1 MYTITCKQL
10 TKTFESDRG
19 PISPIH
25 DLSLTFEQGTINAV
39 IGQSGCG
46 KTTLL
51 RLLAGLDTPTAGEI
65 TYQGEGHDPR
75 ISIVFLEPR
84 LFPWFT
90 VRENIRLSVR
100 HLPEEEQTKL
110 VDEALALV
118 RLEHVADAMPAELS
132 GGMAQRVGL
141 ARALCPKPDVLLLDE
156 AFSALDA
163 LTRTRLYEEFM
174 AIHAAVPMTTVL
186 ITHDVTEA
194 VLLARKIYRLGT
206 GCLEASY
213 EVPFAYPRR
222 LSSPGVAELSDE
234 IFKAFITDERKSE
247 ND

>member
-1 MYTITCKQL
+1 MYTIICEHL

-19 PISPIH
+19 PTSPIN
-25 DLSLTFEQGTINAV
+25 DLSVTFEQGTINAV

-51 RLLAGLDTPTAGEI
+51 RMLAGLDTPTSGRIAFK
-65 TYQGEGHDPR
+65 GEGHDPR
-75 ISIVFLEPR
+75 ISIVFQEPR

-100 HLPEEEQTKL
+100 HLPEAEQTNL
-110 VDEALALV
+110 VNEALALV

-174 AIHAAVPMTTVL
+174 AIYAVVPMTTVL

-194 VLLARKIYRLGT
+194 VLLAKKIHRLGS
-206 GCLEASY
+206 GHVEAEY
-213 EVPFAYPRR
+213 DVPFDYPRR
-222 LSSPGVAELSDE
+222 LSSPGLAELSDE
-234 IFKAFITDERKSE
+234 IFTEFIKNEKGDRK
-247 ND
+247 

>member
-1 MYTITCKQL
+1 MYTITCEHL

-19 PISPIH
+19 PVSPIN
-25 DLSLTFEQGTINAV
+25 DLSLTFKQGTINAV

-51 RLLAGLDTPTAGEI
+51 RMIAGLDTPTVGQI
-65 TYQGEGHDPR
+65 SYKGDGHDPR
-75 ISIVFLEPR
+75 VSIVFQEPR

-100 HLPEEEQTKL
+100 HLPQEEQTRL
-110 VDEALALV
+110 VDEALSLV
-118 RLEHVADAMPAELS
+118 GLEHVAEAMPAELS

-194 VLLARKIYRLGT
+194 VLLATKIYRLGT
-206 GCLEASY
+206 GCLEAEY

-222 LSSPGVAELSDE
+222 LSSPGVAQLSDE
-234 IFKAFITDERKSE
+234 IFTAFIKDERNLEK
-247 ND
+247 

>member
-1 MYTITCKQL
+1 
-10 TKTFESDRG
+10 
-19 PISPIH
+19 
-25 DLSLTFEQGTINAV
+25 
-39 IGQSGCG
+39 
-46 KTTLL
+46 
-51 RLLAGLDTPTAGEI
+51 
-65 TYQGEGHDPR
+65 
-75 ISIVFLEPR
+75 VFQEPR

-100 HLPEEEQTKL
+100 HLPEAEQTNL
-110 VDEALALV
+110 VNEALALV

-174 AIHAAVPMTTVL
+174 AIYAVVPMTTVL

-194 VLLARKIYRLGT
+194 VLWAKKIHRLGS
-206 GCLEASY
+206 GHVEAEY
-213 EVPFAYPRR
+213 DVPFDYPRR
-222 LSSPGVAELSDE
+222 LSSPGLAELSDE
-234 IFKAFITDERKSE
+234 IFTEFIKNEKGDRK
-247 ND
+247 

>member
-1 MYTITCKQL
+1 MYTITCEHL

-19 PISPIH
+19 PISPIN
-25 DLSLTFEQGTINAV
+25 DLSVIFEQGTINAV

-51 RLLAGLDTPTAGEI
+51 RMLAGLDTPSGGTI
-65 TYQGEGHDPR
+65 RYQGEGHDPR
-75 ISIVFLEPR
+75 ISIVFQEPR

-100 HLPEEEQTKL
+100 HLPQAEQDKM
-110 VDEALALV
+110 VNEALALV
-118 RLEHVADAMPAELS
+118 RLEHVAEAMPAELS

-141 ARALCPKPDVLLLDE
+141 ARALCPKPDVLVLDE

-194 VLLARKIYRLGT
+194 VLLAKKIYRLGT
-206 GCLEASY
+206 GCLEAEY
-213 EVPFAYPRR
+213 AVPFA
-222 LSSPGVAELSDE
+222 
-234 IFKAFITDERKSE
+234 
-247 ND
+247 